1 MDLETLRAFF
11 GWCTVINGGLLI
23 FAFLICATAG
33 DWVYRMHSR
42 WFRIPR
48 ETLDRT
54 IYCFLGAIKIIVLLL
69 NLVPYVVLVIIG

>member
-1 MDLETLRAFF
+1 MDLENLRAFF
-11 GWCTVINGGLLI
+11 GWCTIINGGLLI
-23 FAFLICATAG
+23 FAFLICAMAG

-54 IYCFLGAIKIIVLLL
+54 IYCFLGAMKIIVLML
-69 NLVPYVVLVIIG
+69 NLVPYVVLIIIG

>member
-1 MDLETLRAFF
+1 MDLENLRAFF

-54 IYCFLGAIKIIVLLL
+54 IYCFLGAMKIIVIML
-69 NLVPYVVLVIIG
+69 NLVPYVALIIIG

>member
-1 MDLETLRAFF
+1 MDIETLRAFF

-54 IYCFLGAIKIIVLLL
+54 IYCFLGAMKIIVIML
-69 NLVPYVVLVIIG
+69 NLVPYVVLIIIG

>member
-1 MDLETLRAFF
+1 MDLENLRAFF
-11 GWCTVINGGLLI
+11 GWCTIINGGLLI
-23 FAFLICATAG
+23 FAFLICSTAG

-54 IYCFLGAIKIIVLLL
+54 IYCFLGAMKIIVLML
-69 NLVPYVVLVIIG
+69 NLVPYVVLIIIG